1 MIRLIV
7 DQLRG
12 KIMKQ
17 FVVKRLKM
25 YSYLMNDGHVNKR
38 ANDTKKCVIK
48 QKIRFEAY
56 ESCLLS
62 NMTTL

>member
-1 MIRLIV
+1 
-7 DQLRG
+7 
-12 KIMKQ
+12 MKQ

-48 QKIRFEAY
+48 QKIRFEV
-56 ESCLLS
+56 
-62 NMTTL
+62 